1 MRVMSNSTTAEGP
14 LDTLPMIGAVNSS
27 DHPASSLGNYRRY
40 LEDRRCWADGT
51 PTHASSGQQRQCPKC
66 RRKWSYEHRLLQVT
80 LLEQYCQGINASRA
94 AKNIGCAKNT
104 ARSHYDGFRIVM
116 ERVMKSMLANEE
128 VATNPV
134 TIRELASLEKA
145 LRAGSVNRREKAC
158 RHLFLCSLCYEERLQ
173 AIFRNMVVPDVTS
186 MIEDATQP
194 AEPPRMPRPA
204 LSKPA
209 PPSRP
214 SAPSRPSLPSK
225 PSAASRPSTPMP
237 ASRPRQQAESL
248 FGPVSFPREELE
260 PQLRRVRLRDRWK
273 TLWREIRGRWD
284 PNCPYPSQA
293 CKNLGTTWTAIWE
306 KTRET
311 VRKARRAG
319 SRPRI

>member
-1 MRVMSNSTTAEGP
+1 MRVMSNNTTAEGP

-40 LEDRRCWADGT
+40 LEDRRCWVDGT
-51 PTHASSGQQRQCPKC
+51 PTHGSSGQQRQCPKC
-66 RRKWSYEHRLLQVT
+66 RRKWSYEQRLLQVT
-80 LLEQYCQGINASRA
+80 LLEQYCQGINASWA

-104 ARSHYDGFRIVM
+104 ARSHYDDFRIVM
-116 ERVMKSMLANEE
+116 EKVMKSMLANEE

-145 LRAGSVNRREKAC
+145 LRAGSVKRREKAC

-173 AIFRNMVVPDVTS
+173 AIFGNMVVPDVTR
-186 MIEDATQP
+186 MIEDASKP
-194 AEPPRMPRPA
+194 AEPPRMPRVA

-209 PPSRP
+209 RSGH
-214 SAPSRPSLPSK
+214 PSK

-237 ASRPRQQAESL
+237 ASAPRQQAESL
-248 FGPVSFPREELE
+248 FGPVSFPREEME
-260 PQLRRVRLRDRWK
+260 PQSRRVRLRDRWK

-293 CKNLGTTWTAIWE
+293 CENLGVTWTAIWE
-306 KTRET
+306 KTRKM
-311 VRKARRAG
+311 VREARRTG
-319 SRPRI
+319 SQP